1 MTAPNH
7 VVNIG
12 AKVENYISGDGA
24 VMDGALLEEN
34 IASLTDSVGEQ
45 SAREGFDKLEE
56 IKAETV
62 KVGSPKDNF
71 ASPIDSEGATGGEES
86 GSDSDEDGSDPEDS
100 GSEDAISDG
109 ASAGSSG
116 KSKMGEVAGDCRG
129 NGSETCDGGNQPPSP
144 GLAILE
150 IEEDFANK
158 LLDLGINVGHPSSSQ
173 SVECGRRLQSGVCKE
188 PVGSAHQVFDYLPQ
202 GNAEGKGQVRTAVSS
217 PRTWANIVASD
228 IGFVI
233 SGKKMV
239 FSHAPLG
246 PPRTGFG

>member
-1 MTAPNH
+1 MAAPNH

-116 KSKMGEVAGDCRG
+116 KSEMGEVAGDCRG
-129 NGSETCDGGNQPPSP
+129 NGSETCDGGNQ
-144 GLAILE
+144 
-150 IEEDFANK
+150 
-158 LLDLGINVGHPSSSQ
+158 
-173 SVECGRRLQSGVCKE
+173 SVECGQRLQSGVCKE

-202 GNAEGKGQVRTAVSS
+202 GNAEGKGQVRTAFSGVSL
-217 PRTWANIVASD
+217 WFFLLLIKFVFVALAF
-228 IGFVI
+228 G
-233 SGKKMV
+233 GHV
-239 FSHAPLG
+239 F
-246 PPRTGFG
+246 